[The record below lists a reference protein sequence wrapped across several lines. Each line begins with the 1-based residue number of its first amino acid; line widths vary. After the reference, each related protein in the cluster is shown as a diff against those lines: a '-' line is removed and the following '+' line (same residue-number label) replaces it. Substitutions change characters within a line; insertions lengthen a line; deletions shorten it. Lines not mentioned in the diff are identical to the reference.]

1 MKLHTTLLLFL
12 ASLAAATSLETTG
25 DNLTAT
31 TINCDTCKERYEFC
45 NKVRS
50 FDPLSP
56 RRRRLSTHTVRPHAG
71 PGGLPANVS

>member
-1 MKLHTTLLLFL
+1 MKLHTALIHFL
-12 ASLAAATSLETTG
+12 TSLAVATTLETAG
-25 DNLTAT
+25 DNLIAT

-50 FDPLSP
+50 FDF
-56 RRRRLSTHTVRPHAG
+56 LSTRKRLTVQTVRPHAR